1 MERTISPMNILEIV
15 NPLNS
20 TIVVG
25 GFAGFMIGYFI
36 RKIIKV
42 ILFALGGVLLLIMY
56 LQYQGLISVNVYKVQ
71 NFTYTLINFIAN
83 FTTNILSYQGN
94 NFTITPFWIPDLTI
108 PFAGSMAVGI
118 TAGFT
123 RG

>member
-1 MERTISPMNILEIV
+1 MERTISPMNTLEIV

-42 ILFALGGVLLLIMY
+42 ILFALGGVLSLIMY
-56 LQYQGLISVNVYKVQ
+56 LQYQGLISVNVDKVQ
-71 NFTYTLINFIAN
+71 NFTYTLINSIAN
-83 FTTNILSYQGN
+83 STTNILSYQGN
-94 NFTITPFWIPDLTI
+94 NFTITPFWIPDLII
-108 PFAGSMAVGI
+108 PFAGSMAV
-118 TAGFT
+118 
-123 RG
+123 